1 MPSFADFDFV
11 PLLLAVLLG
20 GLIGLERELHGRP
33 AGLRTHALVCVCAT
47 MLIQVAQTSKVPA
60 EASFVFDP
68 NRMGAGIVTGV
79 GFLGAAT
86 VLRSGDLVRGLTTA
100 ACVWF
105 VAGLGIVIG
114 NENYELAVI
123 STIFVL
129 SVLTYFERATSFMKA
144 TLYRKLDVLAHSD
157 SIEDFVQE
165 VRSVLERE
173 NVRILDIDSRTMSGN
188 ERQITVYVSTKERN
202 RGPHITE
209 VMCSLDG
216 VQEAHWRGLR

>member
-86 VLRSGDLVRGLTTA
+86 VLRSGDLVVSADG
-100 ACVWF
+100 
-105 VAGLGIVIG
+105 VAV
-114 NENYELAVI
+114 
-123 STIFVL
+123 
-129 SVLTYFERATSFMKA
+129 
-144 TLYRKLDVLAHSD
+144 
-157 SIEDFVQE
+157 EDFPLEAGSYFVVVQAAAGQYPE
-165 VRSVLERE
+165 L
-173 NVRILDIDSRTMSGN
+173 LLT
-188 ERQITVYVSTKERN
+188 
-202 RGPHITE
+202 
-209 VMCSLDG
+209 
-216 VQEAHWRGLR
+216 W